1 MNIVVVLLV
10 ISAVVNVSLI
20 YASYVTVKKIE
31 IYEDNIMRFYEGAT
45 KILRTSR
52 HLDNREMFEKDD
64 EVGTLYESVNELI
77 NDFRQKVN
85 EEEWL
90 KLKKKNPAQKKKK

>member
-1 MNIVVVLLV
+1 MNTVVALLV
-10 ISAVVNVSLI
+10 ISAVINVALI
-20 YASYVTVKKIE
+20 YSSYVTVRKIE

-64 EVGTLYESVNELI
+64 DVGTLFNQLIETIGELRGIIYE
-77 NDFRQKVN
+77 K
-85 EEEWL
+85 EEEEE
-90 KLKKKNPAQKKKK
+90 A